1 MRIQIVCPHFEPD
14 VAPTGLVISEIVR
27 GLVAQG
33 HTVDVVTS
41 LPWYASHAVDEAW
54 KGRIVRTERTAWG
67 SISRVYPFPT
77 NKRNIAARAAGF
89 GGFTALVGLCSLFKR
104 RRPDVVLAMSPPLT
118 LGLAAWCTSRLRRAP
133 LVFNVQDVFPD
144 VAVAVGAITNRGVI
158 RLLEGLERFVY
169 RRAAVVTVLSEDL
182 RSNVEAK
189 LVDTV
194 GPSAAAVRVRV
205 IPNFVDTERIRPTDR
220 DNSYRAEFG
229 LGNRSVVM
237 YAGNLGFSQPLELM
251 VEAARELGGRDDI
264 VFVIN
269 GEGSRRQ
276 ELESLA
282 DGLDNVVFVDFQPAE
297 RLAEVLA
304 AADVHVIAL
313 RRGLGASS
321 VPSKLY
327 SILASGRPVL
337 AALDSGTEVANV
349 VASQGAGI
357 VVAAEDQS
365 LFTAAVL
372 ELVDDADLA
381 AMGSAG
387 REFVSRCA
395 SPKGV
400 AAAYSE
406 LFEELGRPRAS
417 RNPRWSRPNRRI
429 GH

>member
-27 GLVAQG
+27 GLVGQG
-33 HTVDVVTS
+33 HEVDVVTS
-41 LPWYASHAVDEAW
+41 LPWYSSHAVDDAW
-54 KGRIVRTERTAWG
+54 KGRIIRKEKTAWG
-67 SISRVYPFPT
+67 SITRVYPFPT
-77 NKRNIAARAAGF
+77 NKRNIAARAVGF
-89 GGFTALVGLCSLFKR
+89 GGFTVLAGLCSLFKR
-104 RRPDVVLAMSPPLT
+104 QRPDVVMAMSPPLT
-118 LGLAAWCTSRLRRAP
+118 LGLAAWLTSRLRRAP

-144 VAVAVGAITNRGVI
+144 VAVALGAITNRGVI

-169 RRAAVVTVLSEDL
+169 RQAVVVTVLSEDL
-182 RSNVEAK
+182 RKNVEAK
-189 LVDTV
+189 IVDTLS
-194 GPSAAAVRVRV
+194 PAAVDTKVRV
-205 IPNFVDTERIRPTDR
+205 IPNFVDTKRIRPQDR

-229 LGNRSVVM
+229 LGTRSVVM

-251 VEAARELGGRDDI
+251 VEAARELSDRDDV

-282 DGLDNVVFVDFQPAE
+282 NGLGNVVFVDFQPAE

-304 AADVHVIAL
+304 AGDVHVIAL
-313 RRGLGASS
+313 RRGLATSS

-327 SILASGRPVL
+327 SILAAGRAVL

-349 VASQGAGI
+349 VASQGAGV
-357 VVAAEDQS
+357 VVAAQDQS

-372 ELVDDADLA
+372 ELVDNADLA

-395 SPKGV
+395 SPTGV
-400 AAAYSE
+400 AVAYAD
-406 LFEELGRPRAS
+406 LFEELRRPR
-417 RNPRWSRPNRRI
+417 
-429 GH
+429 